1 MRKVDMLRW
10 SLTLFAVAVIA
21 AMFGFGG
28 MALGAAAISEVLF
41 CFILLIFLVAMMYG
55 VGT

>member
-1 MRKVDMLRW
+1 MLRW